1 MKMHEKRTAQFTCGS
16 KSILNII
23 KYNIS
28 SFLLE
33 KFEHEPME
41 FVNGF
46 INQNRSQKTDKQIA
60 LKQDSF
66 TLVTSN

>member
-1 MKMHEKRTAQFTCGS
+1 MKKELHNLPVVVKIYPQH
-16 KSILNII
+16 
-23 KYNIS
+23 NIS
-28 SFLLE
+28 GFLLE

-60 LKQDSF
+60 LK
-66 TLVTSN
+66 

>member
-1 MKMHEKRTAQFTCGS
+1 MKKELHNLPVGQNLSSTY
-16 KSILNII
+16 
-23 KYNIS
+23 KYNPVLIRKNWTS
-28 SFLLE
+28 
-33 KFEHEPME
+33 

-46 INQNRSQKTDKQIA
+46 LNQNRSQKTDKQIA